1 MNDGVLGVLFL
12 SLFGLPSVFLLIWL
26 AVRIGRAVPTL
37 FRMFPVKT
45 VVAIAVIA
53 LCSSGVWIYLAITAL
68 EMQIQLTC
76 KGADCAQG
84 GVGLVM
90 LTPVA
95 WVSCAVSWV
104 VARVIFSGWILPRL
118 PLQAEVKDAA

>member
-1 MNDGVLGVLFL
+1 MNDGVSGVLFL
-12 SLFGLPSVFLLIWL
+12 SLFGLPTVFLLIWL
-26 AVRIGRAVPTL
+26 LVRIGRAVPTL
-37 FRMFPVKT
+37 FRMSPVKT
-45 VVAIAVIA
+45 AVAVAVIV
-53 LCSSGVWIYLAITAL
+53 LCSSGVWVYLAVMAL

-95 WVSCAVSWV
+95 WVSCAISWI
-104 VARVIFSGWILPRL
+104 VARIIFSGWILPRL
-118 PLQAEVKDAA
+118 PLQVEAKDKA